1 MSAWAYANVW
11 ESVAAATPDAP
22 AIVQGDRVVPFAE
35 FDAAA
40 DALAA
45 RFIAAGLGRQAKV
58 AVYATNCPEYLIA
71 CYAAFKAGM
80 APFNVNYR
88 YASEEVRY
96 LLDNGDAEAVLFEAG
111 FAAVLDPIRVAM
123 PGVKSWIAIARD
135 GESVPD
141 WAEDFDTVAAAVPAE
156 RPVQAPWGRHD
167 EDLLLI
173 FTGGTT
179 GMPKAVMWQQGDL
192 FAKGGYGANPLM
204 GIPPLEKPEDAG
216 ARALAT
222 PIKPRALIAP
232 PLMHATGLIAAFGAL
247 GFGGTV
253 ILLPHGKFD
262 PEAFWDAAEK
272 WRATRLTIVGQ
283 PFAQPLLEALDA
295 HPGRWDLKSIFAM
308 GSSGAM
314 WNRENKLGL
323 IRHIP
328 QVQLVDSYSSSE
340 AFGMG
345 ISTTNASG
353 ERATAAF
360 ALGPD
365 CAIFTEDG
373 RRVEPGS
380 GESGRLAVGG
390 HIPLGYYKDAAKT
403 ASTFPTYEGR
413 RWSMPGDWATV
424 DADGTVRILG
434 RGSQCINTGGEKVFP
449 EEVEEALK
457 RHPAVRDAAVTGVP
471 DPRYGERIVALVEP
485 YPGAAADE
493 VELREHVKGQLA
505 TYKAPRH
512 VLVVDTVARAPNGKL
527 DYKAVKDRALAAF
540 GDHPHP
546 SGASRLPPS
555 PDGRGRG
562 PAAEGSGKGE
572 GEQTVAGE
580 RQGAA

>member
-1 MSAWAYANVW
+1 MSAWTYANIW
-11 ESVAAATPDAP
+11 ESVAAAIPDEP
-22 AIVQGDRVVPFAE
+22 AIVQGERVVTFAE
-35 FDAAA
+35 FEAQA
-40 DALAA
+40 DALATHLL
-45 RFIAAGLGRQAKV
+45 AAGLQQQAKV
-58 AVYATNCPEYLIA
+58 AVYATNCPEFLIA
-71 CYAAFKAGM
+71 YYAAFKAGL

-88 YASEEVRY
+88 YGPAEVRY
-96 LLDNGDAEAVLFEAG
+96 LLDNGDAEAVVFESG
-111 FAAVLDPIRVAM
+111 FAPILDPIRNDM
-123 PGVKSWIAIARD
+123 PGVKSWMAIGRD
-135 GESVPD
+135 GVDPPD
-141 WAEDFDTVAAAVPAE
+141 WAENFAALAAQAPATHPTVA
-156 RPVQAPWGRHD
+156 RWGRHD

-192 FAKGGYGANPLM
+192 MAKGGYGSNPLLGTGPM
-204 GIPPLEKPEDAG
+204 AAPEEAG
-216 ARALAT
+216 ARALAS
-222 PIKPRALIAP
+222 PIKPRSLIAP
-232 PLMHATGLIAAFGAL
+232 PLMHATGLIGAFTAIGA
-247 GFGGTV
+247 GGAV
-253 ILLPHGKFD
+253 VLLPHGKFE
-262 PEAFWDAAEK
+262 PEEVWNAVER
-272 WRATRLTIVGQ
+272 WRVTRMTIVGQ

-295 HPGRWDLKSIFAM
+295 NPGRWDLSSLFII

-328 QVQLVDSYSSSE
+328 QVHLMDSYSSSE

-345 ISTTNASG
+345 ISTTNAQG
-353 ERATAAF
+353 ESATAAF

-390 HIPLGYYKDAAKT
+390 HIPLGYYKDPVKSAQ
-403 ASTFPTYEGR
+403 TFPTYEGQ
-413 RWSMPGDWATV
+413 RWSMPGDWASV

-471 DPRYGERIVALVEP
+471 DARFGERIVALVEP
-485 YPGAAADE
+485 HQGATPDE
-493 VELREHVKGQLA
+493 NDLRDHVKSQLA

-512 VLVVDTVARAPNGKL
+512 VLVVDSVARAPNGKL
-527 DYKAVKDRALAAF
+527 DYMAIKERALAAF
-540 GDHPHP
+540 GE
-546 SGASRLPPS
+546 
-555 PDGRGRG
+555 
-562 PAAEGSGKGE
+562 AA
-572 GEQTVAGE
+572 A
-580 RQGAA
+580 

>member
-1 MSAWAYANVW
+1 MTAWSYATVW
-11 ESVAAATPDAP
+11 ESVAGAIPEEP
-22 AIVQGDRVVPFAE
+22 AIVQGDHAVSFAE

-45 RFIAAGLGRQAKV
+45 HFLSAELQHQSKV
-58 AVYATNCPEYLIA
+58 AVYATNCPEYLTA
-71 CYAAFKAGM
+71 CFAAFKAGL

-88 YASEEVRY
+88 YGPEEVRY
-96 LLDNGDAEAVLFEAG
+96 LLDNGDAEVVVFEAE
-111 FAAVLDPIRVAM
+111 FAAILEPIRDRM
-123 PGVKSWIAIARD
+123 PEVKSWIAVARP
-135 GESVPD
+135 GFPVPD
-141 WAEDFDTVAAAVPAE
+141 WAQDFSTLAADIPAE
-156 RPVQAPWGRHD
+156 RPVVAPWGRHD

-179 GMPKAVMWQQGDL
+179 GMPKAVMWRQGDL

-204 GIPPLEKPEDAG
+204 GIPPLDRPEDAG

-222 PIKPRALIAP
+222 PIRPRSLIAP
-232 PLMHATGLIAAFGAL
+232 PLMHATGMIAAFGAL

-253 ILLPHGKFD
+253 ILLPHGKFEPD
-262 PEAFWDAAEK
+262 QLWATVEK
-272 WRATRLTIVGQ
+272 WRATRMTIVGQ

-295 HPGRWDLKSIFAM
+295 NPGRWDLSSLFAI

-353 ERATAAF
+353 ESATAAF

-390 HIPLGYYKDAAKT
+390 HIPMGYYKDEAKSAA
-403 ASTFPTYEGR
+403 TFPTYEGR

-424 DADGTVRILG
+424 DADGTVQVLG
-434 RGSQCINTGGEKVFP
+434 RGSQCINSGGEKIFP

-457 RHPAVRDAAVTGVP
+457 RHPAVRDAAVTGIP
-471 DPRYGERIVALVEP
+471 DPRFGERIVALVEP
-485 YPGAAADE
+485 HPGAEPDE
-493 VELREHVKGQLA
+493 GELRDHVKTQLA
-505 TYKAPRH
+505 HYKAPRH
-512 VLVVDTVARAPNGKL
+512 VLVVPSVARAPNGKL
-527 DYKAVKDRALAAF
+527 DYKAVKARALDAF
-540 GDHPHP
+540 G
-546 SGASRLPPS
+546 
-555 PDGRGRG
+555 
-562 PAAEGSGKGE
+562 
-572 GEQTVAGE
+572 EQQGVA
-580 RQGAA
+580 

>member
-1 MSAWAYANVW
+1 MTAWTYATVW
-11 ESVAAATPDAP
+11 ESVAAAIPEEP
-22 AIVQGDRVVPFAE
+22 AIVQGERVVTSAE
-35 FDAAA
+35 FDAGA

-45 RFIAAGLGRQAKV
+45 HFLSSELQQQSKV
-58 AVYATNCPEYLIA
+58 AVYATNCPEYLTA
-71 CYAAFKAGM
+71 CFAAFKAGL

-88 YASEEVRY
+88 YGPEEVRY
-96 LLDNGDAEAVLFEAG
+96 LLDNGDAEMVVFEAE
-111 FAAVLDPIRVAM
+111 FAAILEPIRDRM
-123 PGVKSWIAIARD
+123 PGVKSWIAIARP
-135 GESVPD
+135 GHLVPD
-141 WAEDFDTVAAAVPAE
+141 WALDFATVAAAIPAE
-156 RPVQAPWGRHD
+156 RPVVAPWGRHD

-179 GMPKAVMWQQGDL
+179 GMPKAVMWRQGDL

-204 GIPPLEKPEDAG
+204 GIPPLDRPEDAG
-216 ARALAT
+216 VRALAT
-222 PIKPRALIAP
+222 PIRPRSLIAP
-232 PLMHATGLIAAFGAL
+232 PLMHATGMIAAFGAL

-253 ILLPHGKFD
+253 ILLPHGKFEPD
-262 PEAFWDAAEK
+262 QLWATAEK
-272 WRATRLTIVGQ
+272 WRATRMTIVGQ

-295 HPGRWDLKSIFAM
+295 NPGRWDLSSLFAI

-353 ERATAAF
+353 ESATAAF

-373 RRVEPGS
+373 RQVEPGS

-390 HIPLGYYKDAAKT
+390 HIPMGYYKDEAKSAA
-403 ASTFPTYEGR
+403 TFPTYEGR

-424 DADGTVRILG
+424 DADGTVQVLG
-434 RGSQCINTGGEKVFP
+434 RGSQCINSGGEKIFP

-457 RHPAVRDAAVTGVP
+457 RHPAVRDAAVTGIP
-471 DPRYGERIVALVEP
+471 DPRFGERIVALVEP
-485 YPGAAADE
+485 HPGAAPDE
-493 VELREHVKGQLA
+493 AGLRDHVKSQLA
-505 TYKAPRH
+505 HYKAPRH
-512 VLVVDTVARAPNGKL
+512 VLVVASVARAPNGKL
-527 DYKAVKDRALAAF
+527 DYKAVKARALDAF
-540 GDHPHP
+540 G
-546 SGASRLPPS
+546 SM
-555 PDGRGRG
+555 
-562 PAAEGSGKGE
+562 E
-572 GEQTVAGE
+572 
-580 RQGAA
+580 GAA

>member
-1 MSAWAYANVW
+1 MTAWTYANVW
-11 ESVAAATPDAP
+11 EAVAAAIPDEP
-22 AIVQGDRVVPFAE
+22 AIVQGDRVVSFVE

-45 RFIAAGLGRQAKV
+45 HFLAAGLTHQSKV
-58 AVYATNCPEYLIA
+58 AVYTTNCPEYLIA
-71 CYAAFKAGM
+71 YFAAFKAGL

-88 YASEEVRY
+88 YGPEEVRY
-96 LLDNGDAEAVLFEAG
+96 LLDNGDAEAVVFEAG
-111 FAAVLDPIRVAM
+111 FASLLDRVRGQM
-123 PGVKSWIAIARD
+123 PDVKSWIAVAPA
-135 GESVPD
+135 GEAVPD
-141 WAEDFDTVAAAVPAE
+141 WAQEFATLAATVPDQ
-156 RPVQAPWGRHD
+156 RPIVAPWGRHD

-179 GMPKAVMWQQGDL
+179 GMPKAVMWRQGDL
-192 FAKGGYGANPLM
+192 FAKGGYGANPLL
-204 GIPPLEKPEDAG
+204 GIPPLDRPEDAG
-216 ARALAT
+216 PRALAT
-222 PIKPRALIAP
+222 PIKPRSLIAP

-262 PEAFWDAAEK
+262 PEAMWDSVGH
-272 WRATRLTIVGQ
+272 WRATRITIVGQ

-295 HPGRWDLKSIFAM
+295 NPGRWDLSSVFVI

-328 QVQLVDSYSSSE
+328 QVQLMDSYSSSE

-353 ERATAAF
+353 EIATASF

-390 HIPLGYYKDAAKT
+390 HIPLGYYKDPAKT
-403 ASTFPTYEGR
+403 ESTFPTYEGK

-424 DADGTVRILG
+424 DADGIVRILG

-471 DPRYGERIVALVEP
+471 DVRFGERIVALVEP
-485 YPGAAADE
+485 HPGAAADE
-493 VELREHVKGQLA
+493 GELRDHVKGQLA
-505 TYKAPRH
+505 IYKAPRH
-512 VLVVDTVARAPNGKL
+512 VLVVESVARAPNGKL
-527 DYKAVKDRALAAF
+527 DYKAVKERALAAF
-540 GDHPHP
+540 GTA
-546 SGASRLPPS
+546 SG
-555 PDGRGRG
+555 
-562 PAAEGSGKGE
+562 EI
-572 GEQTVAGE
+572 
-580 RQGAA
+580 QGAA

>member
-1 MSAWAYANVW
+1 MSAWGYANVW
-11 ESVAAATPDAP
+11 ESVAAAIPDEP
-22 AIVQGDRVVPFAE
+22 AIVQGDRVVSFAD
-35 FDAAA
+35 FDSAA
-40 DALAA
+40 DALATHLL
-45 RFIAAGLGRQAKV
+45 AAGLGHQAKV
-58 AVYATNCPEYLIA
+58 AIYTTNCPEYLIA
-71 CYAAFKAGM
+71 CFAAFKAGL

-88 YASEEVRY
+88 YGPEEVRY
-96 LLDNGDAEAVLFEAG
+96 LLDNGDAEAVVFEAG
-111 FAAVLDPIRVAM
+111 FAPLLDRVRGQM
-123 PGVKSWIAIARD
+123 PGVKSWIAVAGT
-135 GESVPD
+135 GEAMPD
-141 WAEDFDTVAAAVPAE
+141 WAQDFAALAAAVPDD
-156 RPVQAPWGRHD
+156 RPVVAPWGRHD

-192 FAKGGYGANPLM
+192 FAKGGYGANPLL
-204 GIPPLEKPEDAG
+204 GIPPLDKPEDAG
-216 ARALAT
+216 PRAAAT
-222 PIKPRALIAP
+222 AIKPRSLIAP

-253 ILLPHGKFD
+253 VLLPHGKFD
-262 PEAFWDAAEK
+262 PEAMWDAVEH
-272 WRATRLTIVGQ
+272 WRATRITIVGQ

-295 HPGRWDLKSIFAM
+295 NPGRWNLSSVFVI

-323 IRHIP
+323 IRHMP
-328 QVQLVDSYSSSE
+328 QVHLMDSYSSSE

-353 ERATAAF
+353 ETATASF

-390 HIPLGYYKDAAKT
+390 HIPLGYYKDPAKT
-403 ASTFPTYEGR
+403 ASTFPTYEGK

-424 DADGTVRILG
+424 GADGIVRILG

-471 DPRYGERIVALVEP
+471 DPRFGERIVALVEP
-485 YPGAAADE
+485 HPGAAADE
-493 VELREHVKGQLA
+493 TELRDHVKGQLA
-505 TYKAPRH
+505 IYKAPRH
-512 VLVVDTVARAPNGKL
+512 VLVVDSVARAPNGKL
-527 DYKAVKDRALAAF
+527 DYKAVKDRALASFAA
-540 GDHPHP
+540 
-546 SGASRLPPS
+546 AS
-555 PDGRGRG
+555 D
-562 PAAEGSGKGE
+562 EK
-572 GEQTVAGE
+572 
-580 RQGAA
+580 QGAA

>member
-1 MSAWAYANVW
+1 LSAWGYANVW
-11 ESVAAATPDAP
+11 ESVAAAIPDEP
-22 AIVQGDRVVPFAE
+22 AIVQGDRVVSFAE

-45 RFIAAGLGRQAKV
+45 HFLAAGLAHQSKV
-58 AVYATNCPEYLIA
+58 AVYTTNCPEYLIA
-71 CYAAFKAGM
+71 YFAAFKAGL

-88 YASEEVRY
+88 YGPAEVRY
-96 LLDNGDAEAVLFEAG
+96 LLDNGDAEAVVFEAG
-111 FAAVLDPIRVAM
+111 FASLLDQVRGEM
-123 PGVKSWIAIARD
+123 PGVKAWIAIARD
-135 GESVPD
+135 SEAVPG
-141 WAEDFDTVAAAVPAE
+141 WADDFATLAAAVPAE
-156 RPVQAPWGRHD
+156 RPVGAPWGRHD

-192 FAKGGYGANPLM
+192 FAKGGYGANPLL
-204 GIPPLEKPEDAG
+204 GIPPLDKPEDAG
-216 ARALAT
+216 PRALAT

-253 ILLPHGKFD
+253 VLLPHGKFD
-262 PEAFWDAAEK
+262 PEAMWDAVEQ
-272 WRATRLTIVGQ
+272 WRATRITIVGQ

-295 HPGRWDLKSIFAM
+295 NPGRWDLKSVLVI

-328 QVQLVDSYSSSE
+328 QVQLMDSYSSSE

-345 ISTTNASG
+345 LSTTNASG
-353 ERATAAF
+353 EVATASF

-380 GESGRLAVGG
+380 GGSGRLAVGG
-390 HIPLGYYKDAAKT
+390 PIPLGYYKDPAKT
-403 ASTFPTYEGR
+403 AATFPIYEGK

-424 DADGTVRILG
+424 DGDGIVRILG
-434 RGSQCINTGGEKVFP
+434 RGSQCINAGGEKVFP

-471 DPRYGERIVALVEP
+471 DARFGERIVALVEP
-485 YPGAAADE
+485 HPGAVADE
-493 VELREHVKGQLA
+493 GELREHVKGQLA

-512 VLVVDTVARAPNGKL
+512 VLVVDSVARAPNGKL

-540 GDHPHP
+540 G
-546 SGASRLPPS
+546 
-555 PDGRGRG
+555 
-562 PAAEGSGKGE
+562 EI
-572 GEQTVAGE
+572 
-580 RQGAA
+580 QGAA

>member
-1 MSAWAYANVW
+1 MSAWTYANIW
-11 ESVAAATPDAP
+11 ESVAAAVPDQP
-22 AIVQGDRVVPFAE
+22 AIVQGTRVVSFAE
-35 FDAAA
+35 FEAQA

-45 RFIAAGLGRQAKV
+45 YLLGAGLQQQAKL
-58 AVYATNCPEYLIA
+58 AVYATNCPEFLIA
-71 CYAAFKAGM
+71 YYAAFKAGL

-88 YASEEVRY
+88 YGPEEVRY
-96 LLDNGDAEAVLFEAG
+96 LFDNGDADAVVFEAG
-111 FAAVLDPIRVAM
+111 FAPIIDPIRAAM
-123 PGVKSWIAIARD
+123 PGVKSWVAIGRD
-135 GESVPD
+135 GVDAPA
-141 WAEDFDTVAAAVPAE
+141 WAEDFASLAARVPAL
-156 RPVQAPWGRHD
+156 RPVVAPWGRQN

-192 FAKGGYGANPLM
+192 MEKGNYGANPLLGTGPM
-204 GIPPLEKPEDAG
+204 AAPEEAG
-216 ARALAT
+216 RRAVAS
-222 PIKPRALIAP
+222 PIKPRSLIAP
-232 PLMHATGLIAAFGAL
+232 PLMHATGLIGAFTAIGA
-247 GFGGTV
+247 GGAV
-253 ILLPHGKFD
+253 VLLPQGKFD
-262 PEAFWDAAEK
+262 PEEVWSAVER
-272 WRATRLTIVGQ
+272 WRVTRMTIVGQ

-295 HPGRWDLKSIFAM
+295 NPGRWDSTSLFII

-328 QVQLVDSYSSSE
+328 QVQLMDSYSSSE

-345 ISTTNASG
+345 LSTTSAAG
-353 ERATAAF
+353 EKATATF
-360 ALGPD
+360 ELGPD

-390 HIPLGYYKDAAKT
+390 PIPLGYYKDPVKSAQ
-403 ASTFPTYEGR
+403 TFPTYEGK
-413 RWSMPGDWATV
+413 RWSMPGDWASV

-471 DPRYGERIVALVEP
+471 DARFGERIVALVEP
-485 YPGAAADE
+485 HAGHAPDE
-493 VELREHVKGQLA
+493 IELRDHVKSQLA

-512 VLVVDTVARAPNGKL
+512 VLVVDSVARAPNGKL

-540 GDHPHP
+540 GEQ
-546 SGASRLPPS
+546 
-555 PDGRGRG
+555 
-562 PAAEGSGKGE
+562 AA
-572 GEQTVAGE
+572 
-580 RQGAA
+580 

>member
-1 MSAWAYANVW
+1 VTAWTYANVW
-11 ESVAAATPDAP
+11 EAVAAAIPDEP
-22 AIVQGDRVVPFAE
+22 AIVQGDRVVSFAA

-45 RFIAAGLGRQAKV
+45 HFLAAGLTHQSKV

-71 CYAAFKAGM
+71 CFAAFKAGL

-88 YASEEVRY
+88 YGPEEVRY
-96 LLDNGDAEAVLFEAG
+96 LLDNGDAEAVVFEAG
-111 FAAVLDPIRVAM
+111 FAPLLDRVREQM
-123 PGVKSWIAIARD
+123 PGVKSWIAVARA
-135 GESVPD
+135 GEAVPD
-141 WAEDFDTVAAAVPAE
+141 WAQDFATLAAAVPDQ
-156 RPVQAPWGRHD
+156 RPVVAPWGRHD

-179 GMPKAVMWQQGDL
+179 GMPKAVMWRQGDL
-192 FAKGGYGANPLM
+192 FAKGGYGANPLL
-204 GIPPLEKPEDAG
+204 GIPPLDRPGDAG
-216 ARALAT
+216 PRALAT
-222 PIKPRALIAP
+222 PIKPRSLIAP

-262 PEAFWDAAEK
+262 PEAMWDSVEH
-272 WRATRLTIVGQ
+272 WRATRITIVGQ

-295 HPGRWDLKSIFAM
+295 NPGRWDLSSVFVI

-328 QVQLVDSYSSSE
+328 QVQLMDSYSSSE

-353 ERATAAF
+353 EIATASF

-390 HIPLGYYKDAAKT
+390 HIPLGYYKDPGKT
-403 ASTFPTYEGR
+403 ESTFPTYEGK

-471 DPRYGERIVALVEP
+471 DMRFGERIVALVEP
-485 YPGAAADE
+485 HPGAAADE
-493 VELREHVKGQLA
+493 MELRDHVKGQLA
-505 TYKAPRH
+505 IYKAPRH
-512 VLVVDTVARAPNGKL
+512 VLVVESVARAPNGKL
-527 DYKAVKDRALAAF
+527 DYKAVKERALAAF
-540 GDHPHP
+540 GAA
-546 SGASRLPPS
+546 SG
-555 PDGRGRG
+555 
-562 PAAEGSGKGE
+562 EI
-572 GEQTVAGE
+572 
-580 RQGAA
+580 QGAA

>member
-1 MSAWAYANVW
+1 MTAWSYATVW
-11 ESVAAATPDAP
+11 ESVAAAIPEEP
-22 AIVQGDRVVPFAE
+22 AIVQGDHVVTFAE

-45 RFIAAGLGRQAKV
+45 HFLSAGLQHQSKV

-71 CYAAFKAGM
+71 CFAAFKAGL

-88 YASEEVRY
+88 YGPEEVRY
-96 LLDNGDAEAVLFEAG
+96 LLDNGDAEAVVFEAE
-111 FAAVLDPIRVAM
+111 FAAILEPIRERM
-123 PGVKSWIAIARD
+123 PNVKRWIAIARP
-135 GESVPD
+135 GVPIPD
-141 WAEDFDTVAAAVPAE
+141 WALDFATLTTEIPAE
-156 RPVQAPWGRHD
+156 RPVVAPWGRHD

-179 GMPKAVMWQQGDL
+179 GMPKAVMWRQGDL

-204 GIPPLEKPEDAG
+204 GVPPLDRPEDAG

-222 PIKPRALIAP
+222 PIRPRSLIAP
-232 PLMHATGLIAAFGAL
+232 PLMHATGMIAAFGAL

-253 ILLPHGKFD
+253 ILLPHGKFE
-262 PEAFWDAAEK
+262 PGQLWATAEK
-272 WRATRLTIVGQ
+272 WRATRMTIVGQ

-295 HPGRWDLKSIFAM
+295 NPGRWDVSSLFII

-314 WNRENKLGL
+314 WNRENKIGL

-328 QVQLVDSYSSSE
+328 HVQLMDSYSSSE

-345 ISTTNASG
+345 ISTTNATG
-353 ERATAAF
+353 ESATAAF

-365 CAIFTEDG
+365 CAIFTDDG

-390 HIPLGYYKDAAKT
+390 PIPMGYYKDDAKSAA
-403 ASTFPTYEGR
+403 TFPTYEGK

-424 DADGTVRILG
+424 ADDGTVRILG
-434 RGSQCINTGGEKVFP
+434 RGSQCINSGGEKIFP

-457 RHPAVRDAAVTGVP
+457 RHPAVRDAAVTGIP
-471 DPRYGERIVALVEP
+471 DSRFGERIVALVEP
-485 YPGAAADE
+485 HPGAAPDE
-493 VELREHVKGQLA
+493 GELRDHVKTQLA
-505 TYKAPRH
+505 HYKAPRH
-512 VLVVDTVARAPNGKL
+512 VLVVSSVARAPNGKL
-527 DYKAVKDRALAAF
+527 DYKAIKTRALDAF
-540 GDHPHP
+540 G
-546 SGASRLPPS
+546 
-555 PDGRGRG
+555 
-562 PAAEGSGKGE
+562 
-572 GEQTVAGE
+572 EQQGVA
-580 RQGAA
+580 

>member
-1 MSAWAYANVW
+1 VSAWGYANVW
-11 ESVAAATPDAP
+11 ESVAAAIPDEP
-22 AIVQGDRVVPFAE
+22 AIVQGDRIVSFAE

-45 RFIAAGLGRQAKV
+45 HFLASGLTHQSKV
-58 AVYATNCPEYLIA
+58 AVCTTNCPEYLIA
-71 CYAAFKAGM
+71 YFAAFKAGL

-88 YASEEVRY
+88 YGPEEVRY
-96 LLDNGDAEAVLFEAG
+96 LLDNGDAEAVVFEGG
-111 FAAVLDPIRVAM
+111 FAPLLDAVRGAM
-123 PGVKSWIAIARD
+123 PMVNSWVAIARA
-135 GESVPD
+135 GETVPD
-141 WAEDFDTVAAAVPAE
+141 WAHDFATLAAVVPTD
-156 RPVQAPWGRHD
+156 RPVVAPWGRHD

-192 FAKGGYGANPLM
+192 FAKGGYGANPLL
-204 GIPPLEKPEDAG
+204 GIPPLDKPEDAG
-216 ARALAT
+216 PRALAT

-253 ILLPHGKFD
+253 VLLPHGKFD
-262 PEAFWDAAEK
+262 PEAMWDAVVQ
-272 WRATRLTIVGQ
+272 WRATRITIVGQ

-295 HPGRWDLKSIFAM
+295 NPSRWDLKAVFVI

-328 QVQLVDSYSSSE
+328 QVQLMDSYSSSE

-345 ISTTNASG
+345 LSTTNASG
-353 ERATAAF
+353 EIATASF

-390 HIPLGYYKDAAKT
+390 PIPLGYYKDAAKT
-403 ASTFPTYEGR
+403 ASTFPTYEGK

-471 DPRYGERIVALVEP
+471 DSRFGERIVALVEP
-485 YPGAAADE
+485 HPGAAADE
-493 VELREHVKGQLA
+493 GELREHVKGQLA

-512 VLVVDTVARAPNGKL
+512 VLVVDSVARAPNGKL
-527 DYKAVKDRALAAF
+527 DYQAVKDRALAAF
-540 GDHPHP
+540 GEA
-546 SGASRLPPS
+546 SG
-555 PDGRGRG
+555 
-562 PAAEGSGKGE
+562 EI
-572 GEQTVAGE
+572 
-580 RQGAA
+580 QGAA

>member
-1 MSAWAYANVW
+1 MTAWVYANIW
-11 ESVAAATPDAP
+11 ESVAASIPDEP
-22 AIVQGDRVVPFAE
+22 AIVQGDRVVSFAG
-35 FDAAA
+35 FDAQA

-45 RFIAAGLGRQAKV
+45 HLLAAGLTRQAKV
-58 AVYATNCPEYLIA
+58 AVYATNRPEFLIA
-71 CYAAFKAGM
+71 YFAAFKAGL

-88 YASEEVRY
+88 YGPEEVCY
-96 LLDNGDAEAVLFEAG
+96 LLDNGDAEAVVFEAA
-111 FAAVLDPIRVAM
+111 FASILEPIRAAM
-123 PGVKSWIAIARD
+123 PQVKSWIAIGD
-135 GESVPD
+135 GAPD
-141 WAEDFDTVAAAVPAE
+141 WAEDFASLAAQVPVE
-156 RPVQAPWGRHD
+156 RPVVAPWSRHED
-167 EDLLLI
+167 DLLLI

-179 GMPKAVMWQQGDL
+179 GMPKAVMWRQGDL
-192 FAKGGYGANPLM
+192 MAKGGYGSNPLL
-204 GIPPLEKPEDAG
+204 GIGPLEKPEDAG
-216 ARALAT
+216 PRALAT
-222 PIKPRALIAP
+222 PIKLRSLIAP
-232 PLMHATGLIAAFGAL
+232 PLMHATGLIAAFGAI

-262 PEAFWDAAEK
+262 PEQVWDSVEQ
-272 WRATRLTIVGQ
+272 WRATRMTIVGQ

-295 HPGRWDLKSIFAM
+295 NPGRWDLKSLFVI

-323 IRHIP
+323 IRHMP
-328 QVQLVDSYSSSE
+328 QIQLMDSYSSSE

-345 ISTTNASG
+345 ISNTNAQG
-353 ERATAAF
+353 ESATASF

-390 HIPLGYYKDAAKT
+390 YIPLGYYKDEAKT
-403 ASTFPTYEGR
+403 ASTFPTYEGK
-413 RWSMPGDWATV
+413 RWSMPGDWASV

-471 DPRYGERIVALVEP
+471 DTRFGERIVALVERH
-485 YPGAAADE
+485 PGAAVDE
-493 VELREHVKGQLA
+493 AQLREHVKSQLA

-512 VLVVDTVARAPNGKL
+512 VLVVDSVARAPNGKL
-527 DYKAVKDRALAAF
+527 DYKAIKERALTAF
-540 GDHPHP
+540 GEQ
-546 SGASRLPPS
+546 
-555 PDGRGRG
+555 
-562 PAAEGSGKGE
+562 AA
-572 GEQTVAGE
+572 
-580 RQGAA
+580 

>member
-1 MSAWAYANVW
+1 MSAWTYANIW
-11 ESVAAATPDAP
+11 ESVATAIPDEP
-22 AIVQGDRVVPFAE
+22 AIVQGERVVTFADFE
-35 FDAAA
+35 AQA
-40 DALAA
+40 DAIAA
-45 RFIAAGLGRQAKV
+45 HLLAAGLQRQAKV
-58 AVYATNCPEYLIA
+58 AVYATNCPEFLIA
-71 CYAAFKAGM
+71 YYAAFKAGL

-88 YASEEVRY
+88 YGPAEVRY
-96 LLDNGDAEAVLFEAG
+96 LLDNGDADAVVFESG
-111 FAAVLDPIRVAM
+111 FASILDPIRSGM
-123 PGVKSWIAIARD
+123 PDVKSWVAIGAD
-135 GESVPD
+135 PPD
-141 WAEDFDTVAAAVPAE
+141 WAEDFAALAARVPAT
-156 RPVQAPWGRHD
+156 RPTVAPWGRHD

-192 FAKGGYGANPLM
+192 MAKGGYGSNPLLGTGPM
-204 GIPPLEKPEDAG
+204 AAPEEAG
-216 ARALAT
+216 PRAAAS
-222 PIKPRALIAP
+222 PIKPRSLIAP
-232 PLMHATGLIAAFGAL
+232 PLMHATGLIGAFTAISAGGA
-247 GFGGTV
+247 V
-253 ILLPHGKFD
+253 VLLPHGKFD
-262 PEAFWDAAEK
+262 PEEVWAAVER
-272 WRATRLTIVGQ
+272 WRVTRMTIVGQ

-295 HPGRWDLKSIFAM
+295 NPGRWDLSSLFII

-328 QVQLVDSYSSSE
+328 QVNLMDSYSSSE

-345 ISTTNASG
+345 ISTTNAQG
-353 ERATAAF
+353 ESATAAF

-390 HIPLGYYKDAAKT
+390 PIPLGYYKDPVKSAQ
-403 ASTFPTYEGR
+403 TFPTYEGK
-413 RWSMPGDWATV
+413 RWSMHGDWASI

-471 DPRYGERIVALVEP
+471 DARFGERIVALVEP
-485 YPGAAADE
+485 HPGAAPDE
-493 VELREHVKGQLA
+493 AELRDHVRSQLA

-512 VLVVDTVARAPNGKL
+512 VLVVDSVARAPNGKL
-527 DYKAVKDRALAAF
+527 DYKAIKERALAAF
-540 GDHPHP
+540 GEQ
-546 SGASRLPPS
+546 
-555 PDGRGRG
+555 
-562 PAAEGSGKGE
+562 AA
-572 GEQTVAGE
+572 
-580 RQGAA
+580 